1 MTDKAQQIAKAKATG
16 TQPGQVHVTT
26 LNQLPANIRNQI
38 NMQIQQQK
46 LQKQKQHTPTTLLIK
61 QNAGETSS
69 IKITNPAAEGSTSS
83 TISSNKIK
91 NNESLLKTLAT
102 NLAAMSRAKDQSE
115 PPKQKPVQVTQSP
128 QIITTQQLASIL
140 PGGSTVQLKPVSQQ
154 SAVYPNVATVVQQ
167 SQTPTIPMMLQA
179 AQNNSFV
186 LVPTQPTVGNSA
198 SQQKNAVKPDVARLL
213 QQTLMRQVLQQQDS
227 TKTSGAPGKL
237 SNIRLL

>member
-83 TISSNKIK
+83 TISSNK

-115 PPKQKPVQVTQSP
+115 APKQKPGQVTQSP